1 MQYSPW
7 PLVTLAQMSATTHRQ
22 HPQRPAV
29 RDARPDPLT
38 HPAASSNSAAARF
51 SPRDLASALAI
62 VVIWGSNF
70 VVMKVGL
77 KEMGPMLLGAL
88 RFAAASLPLLFIVP
102 RPALPWRYVAGY
114 GLAQG
119 LGQFGFLF
127 LGLWLGMPAGLA
139 SMVLQTQA
147 FFTVLLAAAFL
158 HERARASQWCG
169 LVVSAAGLAM
179 IASAGG
185 ATRVPLGG
193 FLLCVA
199 GASMW
204 AASNIVARL
213 AQRRNARYDALSLV
227 VWGSTAPIVPFLL
240 LAVWQDGWATTVHSV
255 EAMTWRGVAAVV
267 YLAAVATVLAY
278 SMWARLL
285 KRHPAGKV
293 APFSLLVP
301 VVGLYAAWV
310 VFDERLGALQWIGVA
325 TVAAGLLINNF
336 WSRLRS

>member
-1 MQYSPW
+1 LTNQAFPH
-7 PLVTLAQMSATTHRQ
+7 PPAT
-22 HPQRPAV
+22 
-29 RDARPDPLT
+29 
-38 HPAASSNSAAARF
+38 RF

-70 VVMKVGL
+70 VVMKIGL

-88 RFAAASLPLLFIVP
+88 RFAAASLPLLLFVRKP
-102 RPALPWRYVAGY
+102 DLPWRYIAGY

-127 LGLWLGMPAGLA
+127 LGLSLGMPAGLA

-147 FFTVLLAAAFL
+147 FFTVLMAAALL
-158 HERARASQWCG
+158 HERTRASQWAG
-169 LVVSAAGLAM
+169 LVVSAVGLAM
-179 IASAGG
+179 IAGAGG
-185 ATRVPLGG
+185 ATRVPLVG
-193 FLLCVA
+193 FLLCVG

-213 AQRRNARYDALSLV
+213 AQRRNAQYDALALV
-227 VWGSTAPIVPFLL
+227 VWGSSAPIVPFLL
-240 LAVWQDGWATTVHSV
+240 LALWQDGWSATVQSV
-255 EAMTWRGVAAVV
+255 ETMTWRGAAAVI
-267 YLAAVATVLAY
+267 YLAVVATVLAY

-301 VVGLYAAWV
+301 VVGLYAAWI
-310 VFDERLGALQWIGVA
+310 VFDERLGALQWLGVA
-325 TVAAGLLINNF
+325 TVAVGLLLNNF
-336 WSRLRS
+336 GQRLRGWLKGL